1 MHYKQPRD
9 ASDPNN
15 GCVSVTFFAH
25 QQEQLPT
32 FMRVG
37 DIIRIHRA
45 NIGTYKNYK
54 TFSVNLAFG
63 SSWVIFSGFADS
75 LPPKSSAPAIPETT
89 NVEESKISPIKDFYN
104 TTGKAATSGEPFD
117 ETGAVRKVT
126 PYKSSSKEYS
136 LSTVDFEIVTRYRTW
151 LAEYFE
157 NEFNYEA
164 TLFMNLNKVREFI
177 FSEGS
182 NINAANQK
190 GVPAQ
195 QYP

>member
-9 ASDPNN
+9 VSDPNN

-75 LPPKSSAPAIPETT
+75 LPPKSSAPAIADAAQ
-89 NVEESKISPIKDFYN
+89 VEESKISPIKDFYN
-104 TTGKAATSGEPFD
+104 TTGKAVTSGEPFD

-164 TLFMNLNKVREFI
+164 TLFMNLSKVREFI

-190 GVPAQ
+190 GGQMQ
-195 QYP
+195 QYQ